1 MRTFIKTIAVVS
13 AIALSATVFVA
24 DSFAK
29 PAKNQQSPED
39 RFLTIC
45 ALDGKSAIDRKAGK
59 FYCCTHQLCIEC
71 DIEMT
76 ECELVRVTPLD
87 RRQKFSGDNQEV
99 VATQSPKRKQRPGII
114 APNNRAVKTLR

>member
-1 MRTFIKTIAVVS
+1 MKTFIKTVAVAS

-29 PAKNQQSPED
+29 PATDSQSPED

-71 DIEMT
+71 DIKMT
-76 ECELVRVTPLD
+76 ECELVRVTPAD
-87 RRQKFSGDNQEV
+87 RRQEFTDGNQKA
-99 VATQSPKRKQRPGII
+99 ATTQPARKPSPGII
-114 APNNRAVKTLR
+114 APNNRAVKALR